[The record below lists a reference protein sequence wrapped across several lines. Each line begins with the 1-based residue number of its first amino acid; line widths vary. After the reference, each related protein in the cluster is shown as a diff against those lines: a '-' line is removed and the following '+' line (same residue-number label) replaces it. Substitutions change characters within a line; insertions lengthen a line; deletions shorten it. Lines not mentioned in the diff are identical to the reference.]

1 VHELNHATGHPT
13 RMNRDLSGKFGSN
26 SYACEEMAAVFVCNA
41 LNLPMDFHNHAAY
54 VAGWLKKVRQDKRE
68 LLSCAADADR
78 IAEYT
83 LAYHPEF
90 SAKAPQHQ
98 PVPV

>member
-1 VHELNHATGHPT
+1 
-13 RMNRDLSGKFGSN
+13 
-26 SYACEEMAAVFVCNA
+26 MAAVFVCNA
-41 LNLPMDFHNHAAY
+41 LNLPTDFQNHAAY
-54 VAGWLKKVRQDKRE
+54 VTGWLTKLREDKRE
-68 LLSCAADADR
+68 LLRCAADAEK

-90 SAKAPQHQ
+90 STKASKTQ